1 MKNRL
6 FLPIT
11 IKGKNI
17 RNRAVMPPMVCFGKA
32 SKDGFVT
39 DKHIE
44 HYRARAEGGT
54 GLIIVEATCIRP
66 DGRLSDDQ
74 LGIWSD
80 DHIPG
85 LRKIVDACHENGA
98 VIMLQIH
105 HAGLKTPPSVAEV
118 AVAPSESQDRL
129 SRQLTRDEIQSIKED
144 FVKAALR
151 AKEAGFDGIELHGA
165 HGYLLNQFVSPIT
178 NQRTDEYGGDLNK
191 RMKLSLDIIAE
202 IRKELGHHNFIIGYR
217 MGGNEPTLKEGK
229 KVAKLLEEAG
239 VDLLHVS
246 SGIADP
252 SIPIPEMPNG
262 FPFNWIV
269 YCGTEI
275 KKSVSIPVIVV
286 NGIRTL
292 DQAAL
297 IIENRLADFVA
308 IGRGHLVDSAWANK
322 AMKKLEAISCL
333 ECKPRCHWFNDGDL
347 CPRQSANRSA
357 SL

>member
-32 SKDGFVT
+32 DDEGFVT
-39 DKHIE
+39 DKHVE
-44 HYRARAEGGT
+44 HYKARAKGGT
-54 GLIIVEATCIRP
+54 GLIIVEATCIQK

-80 DHIPG
+80 EHIAG
-85 LRKIVDACHENGA
+85 LSRIVQACHEYGA

-105 HAGLKTPPSVAEV
+105 HAGLKTPATVTDTPVGPSKDKNK
-118 AVAPSESQDRL
+118 PSRELTIEEIENIKQDFL
-129 SRQLTRDEIQSIKED
+129 
-144 FVKAALR
+144 KAALR

-165 HGYLLNQFVSPIT
+165 HGYLLNQFISPVT
-178 NQRTDEYGGDLNK
+178 NHRNDEYGGDLEK
-191 RMKLSLDIIAE
+191 RMKLPLDIIRD
-202 IRKELGHHNFIIGYR
+202 IRQELGNENFIIGYR
-217 MGGNEPTLKEGK
+217 MGGNEPSLKDGIK
-229 KVAKLLEEAG
+229 IAKLLEEAG

-246 SGIADP
+246 AGIESPD
-252 SIPIPEMPNG
+252 IPLPKPPRN

-275 KKSVSIPVIVV
+275 KKNVSIPVIVV
-286 NGIRTL
+286 NGIRTSS
-292 DQAAL
+292 QAAL

-308 IGRGHLVDSAWANK
+308 VGRGHLVDPNWANK
-322 AMKKLEAISCL
+322 AIKKMETVSCL
-333 ECKPRCHWFNDGDL
+333 ECKPCKWFENGDL
-347 CPRQSANRSA
+347 CPRHSI
-357 SL
+357 